1 MPAVGEVDHV
11 LAMNADGQQ
20 REIVFVQAQRDH
32 KSRQGLLDGLRDR
45 PLILHALLVNRNGG
59 DHSQEAEGLVA
70 DGAFD
75 LVPELVATLE
85 AAEVVPDG
93 VARKLQ
99 TGAEPANEAV
109 VLWRGVADEDGLA
122 THLGI
127 VSDAERMSASGRSG
141 RSIVPRRPTAFSLL
155 RTGAFFVRQP
165 DICWAFSRAVE
176 LTVVPSSS
184 LRLGL
189 LTAWAL

>member
-11 LAMNADGQQ
+11 LAMNADWQQ

-45 PLILHALLVNRNGG
+45 PLILHALLVHRNGG

-85 AAEVVPDG
+85 SAEVVPDG

-109 VLWRGVADEDGLA
+109 VLRRGVADEDGLA
-122 THLGI
+122 THLDI
-127 VSDAERMSASGRSG
+127 VSDAE
-141 RSIVPRRPTAFSLL
+141 
-155 RTGAFFVRQP
+155 
-165 DICWAFSRAVE
+165 
-176 LTVVPSSS
+176 
-184 LRLGL
+184 
-189 LTAWAL
+189 